1 MELGDR
7 MIRCQALRWGAPGQP
22 LTPPVD
28 LELPKGSLTAVIGA
42 NGSGKSSLLKVIAGL
57 QKPLAGKVSLDIP
70 RKGSLSFLPQQ
81 QHLDRQFPISLQE
94 LVAAGFWGS
103 KQSPEIRRQRLK
115 DVLEDWCLTG
125 LEQRPLM
132 ALSGGELQR
141 ALLARLSLAEAPLL
155 LLDEPH
161 AALDEL
167 GQTLL
172 WKHLHNWHAEGRT
185 LVVVCHDLAAVRQHI
200 PQSLLIKSSGC
211 VLGPST
217 ELIRQPP
224 QAQVA

>member
-1 MELGDR
+1 
-7 MIRCQALRWGAPGQP
+7 MIRCQSLRWGAPGQP
-22 LTPPVD
+22 LTPAVD
-28 LELPKGSLTAVIGA
+28 FELPEGSLTAVIGA

-57 QKPLAGKVSLDIP
+57 QKPLAGKIVLDVP
-70 RKGSLSFLPQQ
+70 RKGGLSFLPQQ

-103 KQSPEIRRQRLK
+103 KQSPDARSQKLK
-115 DVLEDWCLTG
+115 TVLDDWCLSG
-125 LEQRPLM
+125 LEHRPLM

-167 GQTLL
+167 GQELL
-172 WKHLHNWHAEGRT
+172 WNHIHAWHTEGRT

-200 PQSLLIKSSGC
+200 PQTLLIKSSGC
-211 VLGPST
+211 TLGPST
-217 ELIRQPP
+217 ELIRQQP
-224 QAQVA
+224 QTQVA

>member
-1 MELGDR
+1 

-28 LELPKGSLTAVIGA
+28 CQLPKGSLTAVIGA

-57 QKPLAGKVSLDIP
+57 QKPLSGKFIIDVP
-70 RKGSLSFLPQQ
+70 RKGGLSFLPQQ

-103 KQSPEIRRQRLK
+103 KQAPEMRSQRLK
-115 DVLEDWCLTG
+115 SALEDWYLTG
-125 LEQRPLM
+125 LEHRPLM

-167 GQTLL
+167 GQALL
-172 WKHLHNWHAEGRT
+172 WKHIHAWHAEGRT

-200 PQSLLIKSSGC
+200 PQALLIKISGC

-217 ELIRQPP
+217 DLIRQQP
-224 QAQVA
+224 QTQVA

>member
-1 MELGDR
+1 

-28 LELPKGSLTAVIGA
+28 CQLPKGSLTAVIGA

-57 QKPLAGKVSLDIP
+57 QKPLSGKVIIDVP
-70 RKGSLSFLPQQ
+70 RKGGLSFLPQQ
-81 QHLDRQFPISLQE
+81 QHLDRHFPISLQE

-103 KQSPEIRRQRLK
+103 KQAPEMRSQRLK
-115 DVLEDWCLTG
+115 SALEDWYLTG
-125 LEQRPLM
+125 LEHRPLM

-167 GQTLL
+167 GQALL
-172 WKHLHNWHAEGRT
+172 WKHIHAWHAEGRT

-200 PQSLLIKSSGC
+200 PQALLIKISGC

-217 ELIRQPP
+217 DLIRQQP
-224 QAQVA
+224 QTQVA

>member
-1 MELGDR
+1 
-7 MIRCQALRWGAPGQP
+7 MIRCEALCWGAPGQP

-28 LELPKGSLTAVIGA
+28 VELNQGSLTAVIGS

-57 QKPLAGKVSLDIP
+57 QKPLTGKVILDVP

-103 KQSPEIRRQRLK
+103 KQSPDVRSQRLK
-115 DVLEDWCLTG
+115 SVLENWCLTG

-141 ALLARLSLAEAPLL
+141 ALLARLSLADAPLL

-161 AALDEL
+161 AALDEQ
-167 GQTLL
+167 GQVLL
-172 WKHLHNWHAEGRT
+172 WKHLHRWHAEGKT
-185 LVVVCHDLAAVRQHI
+185 VVVVCHDLGAVREHI
-200 PQSLLIKSSGC
+200 PHTLLVSHSGC
-211 VLGPST
+211 ILGRSID
-217 ELIRQPP
+217 LIAQQPR
-224 QAQVA
+224 AWVA

>member
-1 MELGDR
+1 
-7 MIRCQALRWGAPGQP
+7 MIQCQALRWGAPGQP
-22 LTPPVD
+22 LTPSVD
-28 LELPKGSLTAVIGA
+28 CQLPKGSLTAVIGA

-57 QKPLAGKVSLDIP
+57 QKPLAGKIIIDVP
-70 RKGSLSFLPQQ
+70 RKGGLSFLPQQ

-103 KQSPEIRRQRLK
+103 KHAPEIRSQHLK
-115 DVLEDWCLTG
+115 SALEDWCLTG
-125 LEQRPLM
+125 LEHRPLM

-167 GQTLL
+167 GQALL
-172 WKHLHNWHAEGRT
+172 WKHIYAWHAEGRT

-200 PQSLLIKSSGC
+200 PQALLIKSSGC

-217 ELIRQPP
+217 DLIRQQP
-224 QAQVA
+224 QTQVA

>member
-1 MELGDR
+1 

-22 LTPPVD
+22 LTPPVEFD
-28 LELPKGSLTAVIGA
+28 LPRGSLTAVIGA

-57 QKPLAGKVSLDIP
+57 QKPLSGNVVLDVP
-70 RKGSLSFLPQQ
+70 RKGGLSFLPQQ

-94 LVAAGFWGS
+94 LVTAGFWGS

-115 DVLEDWCLTG
+115 TVLGDWCLSG

-155 LLDEPH
+155 LLDEPL

-167 GQTLL
+167 GQALL
-172 WKHLHNWHAEGRT
+172 WKHIHAWHAEGRT

-200 PQSLLIKSSGC
+200 PQTLLIKSSGC
-211 VLGPST
+211 TLGSSVD
-217 ELIRQPP
+217 LIHQQP

>member
-1 MELGDR
+1 

-28 LELPKGSLTAVIGA
+28 FELAQGSLTAVIGA

-57 QKPLAGKVSLDIP
+57 QKPLTGKVILDVP
-70 RKGSLSFLPQQ
+70 RKGKLSFLPQQ

-103 KQSPEIRRQRLK
+103 TQSPEIRRQRLK
-115 DVLEDWCLTG
+115 VVLENWCLGG

-141 ALLARLSLAEAPLL
+141 ALLARLSLADSPLL

-167 GQTLL
+167 GQALL
-172 WKHLHNWHAEGRT
+172 WKHIHAWHAEGRT
-185 LVVVCHDLAAVRQHI
+185 QLIVCHDLAAVRQHI
-200 PQSLLIKSSGC
+200 PQTLLIKSTGC
-211 VLGPST
+211 VIGSSVD
-217 ELIRQPP
+217 LIHQQPH
-224 QAQVA
+224 ARVA

>member
-1 MELGDR
+1 
-7 MIRCQALRWGAPGQP
+7 MIQCQALRWGAPGQP
-22 LTPPVD
+22 LTPSVD
-28 LELPKGSLTAVIGA
+28 FQLPKGSLTAVIGA

-57 QKPLAGKVSLDIP
+57 QKPLAGKVIIDVP
-70 RKGSLSFLPQQ
+70 RKGGLSFLPQQ

-103 KQSPEIRRQRLK
+103 KQTPEIRSQRLK
-115 DVLEDWCLTG
+115 SALEDWCLTG
-125 LEQRPLM
+125 LEHRPLM

-167 GQTLL
+167 GQALL
-172 WKHLHNWHAEGRT
+172 WKHIHAWHAEGRT

-200 PQSLLIKSSGC
+200 PQALLIKSSGC
-211 VLGPST
+211 VLGLST
-217 ELIRQPP
+217 DLIRQQP
-224 QAQVA
+224 QTQVA

>member
-1 MELGDR
+1 
-7 MIRCQALRWGAPGQP
+7 MIRCQALRWGASGQP

-28 LELPKGSLTAVIGA
+28 FELPKGSLTAVIGA

-57 QKPLAGKVSLDIP
+57 QKPLAGKVIIDVP
-70 RKGSLSFLPQQ
+70 RKGGLSFLPQQ

-103 KQSPEIRRQRLK
+103 KQPPELRSQRLK
-115 DVLEDWCLTG
+115 SALEDWCLTG
-125 LEQRPLM
+125 LEHRPLI

-167 GQTLL
+167 GQAML
-172 WKHLHNWHAEGRT
+172 WKHIHAWHADGRT

-200 PQSLLIKSSGC
+200 PQALLIKSSGC
-211 VLGPST
+211 VLGAST
-217 ELIRQPP
+217 ELIRQQP
-224 QAQVA
+224 QTQVA

>member
-1 MELGDR
+1 

-28 LELPKGSLTAVIGA
+28 CQLPKGSLTAVIGA

-57 QKPLAGKVSLDIP
+57 QKPLSGKVIIDVP
-70 RKGSLSFLPQQ
+70 RKGGLSFLPQQ

-103 KQSPEIRRQRLK
+103 KQAPEMRSQRLK
-115 DVLEDWCLTG
+115 SALEDWYLTG
-125 LEQRPLM
+125 LEHRPLM

-167 GQTLL
+167 GQALL
-172 WKHLHNWHAEGRT
+172 WKHIHAWHAEGRT

-200 PQSLLIKSSGC
+200 PQALLIKISGC

-217 ELIRQPP
+217 DLIRQQP
-224 QAQVA
+224 QTQVA

>member
-1 MELGDR
+1 
-7 MIRCQALRWGAPGQP
+7 MIRCQSLRWGAPGQP
-22 LTPPVD
+22 LTPAVD
-28 LELPKGSLTAVIGA
+28 FELTGGSLTAVIGA

-57 QKPLAGKVSLDIP
+57 QKPLAGKIELGVS
-70 RKGSLSFLPQQ
+70 RKGGISFLPQQ

-103 KQSPEIRRQRLK
+103 KQSPENRNQRLK
-115 DVLEDWCLTG
+115 TVLENWCLTG
-125 LEQRPLM
+125 LEHRPLM

-167 GQTLL
+167 GQELL
-172 WKHLHNWHAEGRT
+172 WKHIHAWHADGRT

-200 PQSLLIKSSGC
+200 PQTLLIKSSGC
-211 VLGPST
+211 TLGLST
-217 ELIRQPP
+217 ELIRQQP
-224 QAQVA
+224 QTQVA

>member
-1 MELGDR
+1 
-7 MIRCQALRWGAPGQP
+7 MIQCQALRWGAPGQP
-22 LTPPVD
+22 LTPSVD
-28 LELPKGSLTAVIGA
+28 FQLPKGSLTAVIGA

-57 QKPLAGKVSLDIP
+57 QKPLTGKVIIDVP
-70 RKGSLSFLPQQ
+70 RKSGLSFLPQQ

-103 KQSPEIRRQRLK
+103 KQAPEIRSQRLK
-115 DVLEDWCLTG
+115 SALEDWCLSG
-125 LEQRPLM
+125 LEHRPLM

-167 GQTLL
+167 GQALL
-172 WKHLHNWHAEGRT
+172 WKHIHDWHAEGRT
-185 LVVVCHDLAAVRQHI
+185 LVVVCHDLTAVRQHI
-200 PQSLLIKSSGC
+200 PQALLIKSSGC

-217 ELIRQPP
+217 DLIHQQP
-224 QAQVA
+224 QTQVA

>member
-1 MELGDR
+1 VDFEL
-7 MIRCQALRWGAPGQP
+7 A
-22 LTPPVD
+22 
-28 LELPKGSLTAVIGA
+28 KGSLTAVIGA

-57 QKPLAGKVSLDIP
+57 QKPLMGKVILDVP

-103 KQSPEIRRQRLK
+103 TQSPEIRRQRLK
-115 DVLEDWCLTG
+115 AVLENWCLSG

-141 ALLARLSLAEAPLL
+141 ALLARLSLADSPLL

-167 GQTLL
+167 GQALL
-172 WKHLHNWHAEGRT
+172 WKHIHAWHAEGRT
-185 LVVVCHDLAAVRQHI
+185 QLIVCHDLAAVRQHI
-200 PQSLLIKSSGC
+200 PQTLLIKSTGC
-211 VLGPST
+211 VIGSSVD
-217 ELIRQPP
+217 LIHQQPH
-224 QAQVA
+224 ARVA

>member
-1 MELGDR
+1 
-7 MIRCQALRWGAPGQP
+7 MIHCQALCWGAPGQP

-28 LELPKGSLTAVIGA
+28 FELAKGSLTAIIGA

-57 QKPLAGKVSLDIP
+57 QKPLTGKVVLDVP

-103 KQSPEIRRQRLK
+103 TQSPEIRRQRLK
-115 DVLEDWCLTG
+115 AVLENWCLSG

-141 ALLARLSLAEAPLL
+141 ALLARLSLADSPLL

-167 GQTLL
+167 GQALL
-172 WKHLHNWHAEGRT
+172 WKHIHVWHAEGRT
-185 LVVVCHDLAAVRQHI
+185 QVIVCHDLAAVRQHI
-200 PQSLLIKSSGC
+200 PQTLLIKSTGC
-211 VLGPST
+211 VLGSSVD
-217 ELIRQPP
+217 LIHQQP
-224 QAQVA
+224 QARVA

>member
-1 MELGDR
+1 
-7 MIRCQALRWGAPGQP
+7 MIHCQALRWGAPGQP
-22 LTPPVD
+22 LTPPVEF
-28 LELPKGSLTAVIGA
+28 ELAKGSLTAVIGA

-57 QKPLAGKVSLDIP
+57 QKPLTGKVMLDVP

-103 KQSPEIRRQRLK
+103 KQSPEIRNQRLTAAL
-115 DVLEDWCLTG
+115 DDWCLAG

-141 ALLARLSLAEAPLL
+141 ALLARLSLAQAPLL

-167 GQTLL
+167 GQALL
-172 WKHLHNWHAEGRT
+172 WKHIHAWHAEGRT
-185 LVVVCHDLAAVRQHI
+185 LVVVCHDLAAVRQHT
-200 PQSLLIKSSGC
+200 PQTLLIKSTGC
-211 VLGPST
+211 ILGRSVD
-217 ELIRQPP
+217 LIHQ
-224 QAQVA
+224 QLQTQVA